1 MNITENEQKVLD
13 LMCKN
18 AEPWERS
25 GITLECR
32 PEDMKPRTFA
42 GVVRSLAKK
51 HLIICY
57 GNMVSN
63 CGGVKTRQLFVFT
76 EAGAEAANFD
86 TSNVEMDLE

>member
-13 LMCKN
+13 LMSKN
-18 AEPWERS
+18 AEPWDAS
-25 GITLECR
+25 GITIKCR
-32 PEDMKPRTFA
+32 PEDMEPRTFA
-42 GVVRSLAKK
+42 GVVGSLAKK

-57 GNMVSN
+57 GDTVSSY
-63 CGGVKTRQLFVFT
+63 GGFKTQQLFEFT